1 MNPAHES
8 PKPTVTPET
17 GPALPLAAS
26 DYSAV
31 KFLVALVLLFVSA
44 PFVEDLPRGDVIE
57 GALLTLVM
65 VFAVLTVSGQ
75 RRSLLIAL
83 VLVIPAAVGKWTN
96 HLFPDLM
103 SPAFFLAPMALFF
116 AFVLAQT
123 FLFILRAPRVDTN
136 VLCAGVAGFLTL
148 GLVWVPLY
156 TLVGQLNPAAFTVE
170 RGPGVDATMDGFNAF
185 YFSLVTLCTV
195 GYGDI
200 TPTSKVARMLAVM
213 EAAGGLFYMTILISR
228 LVSVYST
235 AERVLGAKKN
245 RP

>member
-1 MNPAHES
+1 M
-8 PKPTVTPET
+8 PTVPT
-17 GPALPLAAS
+17 GAKPALPLATS
-26 DYSAV
+26 NYSAI
-31 KFLVALVLLFVSA
+31 KFLVALVFLFVSA

-57 GALLTLVM
+57 GMLLTLVM
-65 VFAVLTVSGQ
+65 VFAALAVSGR

-83 VLVIPAAVGKWTN
+83 VLVIPAIMGKWTN
-96 HLFPDLM
+96 HLYPDLM

-123 FLFILRAPRVDTN
+123 FLFILRAPRVDAN

-148 GLVWVPLY
+148 GLIWVPLY
-156 TLVGQLNPAAFTVE
+156 TLVGQLNPAAFTVA
-170 RGPGVDATMDGFNAF
+170 RGPGADAAMDGFNAF

-213 EAAGGLFYMTILISR
+213 EAASGLFYMTILISR

-235 AERVLGAKKN
+235 TGRVLGTKEN

>member
-1 MNPAHES
+1 MNSPHES
-8 PKPTVTPET
+8 PKPTVPTATES
-17 GPALPLAAS
+17 ALPLATS
-26 DYSAV
+26 SYSAI
-31 KFLVALVLLFVSA
+31 KFLVALILLFVSA
-44 PFVEDLPRGDVIE
+44 PFVEDLPRGNVIE
-57 GALLTLVM
+57 GVLLTLVM
-65 VFAVLTVSGQ
+65 VFAVLAVSGQ

-83 VLVIPAAVGKWTN
+83 VLVIPATVGKWTN
-96 HLFPDLM
+96 HLYPDLM

-123 FLFILRAPRVDTN
+123 FLFILRAPRVDAN

-148 GLVWVPLY
+148 GLIWVPLY
-156 TLVGQLNPAAFTVE
+156 TLVGQLNPAAFTVA
-170 RGPGVDATMDGFNAF
+170 RGPGVDVAMDGFNAF

-200 TPTSKVARMLAVM
+200 TPTSRVARMLAVM

-228 LVSVYST
+228 LVSVYSRT
-235 AERVLGAKKN
+235 ERVLGTKEN